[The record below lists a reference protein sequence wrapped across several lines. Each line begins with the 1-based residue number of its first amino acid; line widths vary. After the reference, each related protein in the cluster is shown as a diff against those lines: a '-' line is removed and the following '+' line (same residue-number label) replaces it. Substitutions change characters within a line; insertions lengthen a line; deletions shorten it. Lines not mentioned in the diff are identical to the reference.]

1 MRRRSLLLVAGLS
14 LITLAVVIGLLL
26 RRPPRIAVTTA
37 AVTSGTIARQIIATG
52 TLTPSKTVET
62 GSQVSGTV
70 KSLDAD
76 FNSVVRAGQVVMRLD
91 PAVYEAQLDG
101 ARGKLAQAQ
110 AEWQQLK
117 VVADDAG
124 VKLARAEQLHAQAL
138 IPDAEFD
145 AAKVAKEH
153 ADADLRGKAADIKG
167 AQALVDQARVNLE
180 HTIIRSPIDGVV
192 VARMVDVGQTITAT
206 VQSPVLFD
214 IADLR
219 HMQLLAAI
227 SEGDVGGL
235 RPGSRASFQVE
246 SLGDRRFEGVVSE
259 VRLQPVVEQPTSTT
273 GSTTA
278 GTTSGTATTSSS
290 AGRTSA
296 SATTASPAQAT
307 SPQPAGTP
315 QSTASLVA
323 TAPATS
329 GPNRGA
335 GVSGVVSY
343 TAVVDVDNRDGM
355 LTPGGTALITLA
367 GAERH
372 DVVRIPNNALTFRP
386 TANMLEAIGQ
396 EPPDLERGPAV
407 TDQDRKPGVKA
418 AYVWRFDG
426 KRFVPIEVLTG
437 LADERWTELVG
448 GNVHPGEL
456 LVTNAKPL

>member
-1 MRRRSLLLVAGLS
+1 MRRRSLLLVAVAFVIALA
-14 LITLAVVIGLLL
+14 AVVTLLL
-26 RRPPRIAVTTA
+26 RRGPRIAVSTA

-52 TLTPSKTVET
+52 TLSPAKTVET

-76 FNSVVRAGQVVMRLD
+76 FNSIVRAGQVVMRLD

-124 VKLARAEQLHAQAL
+124 VKLARAEELHAQAL
-138 IPDAEFD
+138 IPDSEFD
-145 AAKVAKEH
+145 AAKVAKKQ
-153 ADADLRGKAADIKG
+153 ADADVQAKAADIKG
-167 AQALVDQARVNLE
+167 AQALVDQARVNLD

-219 HMQLLAAI
+219 HMQLLAVI

-235 RPGSRASFQVE
+235 RPGSRASFLVE

-259 VRLQPVVEQPTSTT
+259 VRLQPVVEQPTAAT
-273 GSTTA
+273 GSATA
-278 GTTSGTATTSSS
+278 GTTSSTATSS

-296 SATTASPAQAT
+296 TGTSGSPAQTT
-307 SPQPAGTP
+307 SPLPAGTP
-315 QSTASLVA
+315 QSTAALVA

-343 TAVVDVDNRDGM
+343 TAVIDVDNRDGI

-386 TANMLEAIGQ
+386 AANVLEAIGQ
-396 EPPDLERGPAV
+396 EPPDLERGQAL
-407 TDQDRKPGVKA
+407 TDQVKKRGVKA

-426 KRFVPIEVLTG
+426 TRFVPIEVLTG

-448 GNVHPGEL
+448 GNVHPGDL